1 MTRTIEKMT
10 RAAILAVAFVLCLSH
25 AWAATPVA
33 AWTDFRN
40 LTSGGYTW
48 TVGGDSSVDTNT
60 GVLTIGSTGGVY
72 MDISGIGSDNRSF
85 SIAIEAEIPGTYTS
99 DKTLVDLI
107 VNGSHVSV
115 AANGTT
121 IGQCWTT
128 GALSGTAYGK
138 STFTAGRQLLTVT
151 FQGASGQGTHS
162 YIDGTQVAGH
172 TGLMSSSGSVTHIGI
187 GSYNKTAE
195 VAEGLKIYSV
205 RLYNSKI
212 SASDVSTDYDT
223 YGVADYVATV
233 SGDTTLDGLTW
244 TAKDGTTTTE
254 PTSYTKL
261 DIRGSGKVTS
271 SSAFNAK
278 MNIGKGVV
286 FKPASVGTSS
296 AFTGGGS
303 IVYNGALPGN
313 EKTCYTDSMFWNGTV
328 WIENKT
334 GITKFDPGTFGNA
347 NSTVKVSGIAGYFTD
362 SNNTFNGTLEVSG
375 TDSSGAAVDY
385 GLSISDGYSSSSY
398 TINKLTG
405 DGLISDALNNKT
417 ATHLFI
423 FNDASAFRGSISLT
437 KGRRIQI
444 GSGTSASDAKQ
455 VAVGSSSSVTIA
467 SDKKWQADGGI
478 IVNGTL
484 TLSDSSSTLTGTITG
499 SGTIVSGGTVNVPNI
514 ASLTQSGWTGTVEV
528 SGAASMQEMIGSS
541 STRFM
546 NSGSTLKVTSGYAA
560 LTSVAGLTGK
570 VSVNSGAALYVID
583 DTSTELAFA
592 LGTVEGQ
599 VNISGC
605 SALTTLTLNVGAD
618 WAITTS
624 KLQLPSSG
632 TLATVNV
639 VVGEEHGN
647 GGSITLTNTTGLPA
661 VDGRTYNYLV
671 KREDGVTVSAKLEDG
686 VLTYTPAI
694 SGAATMYDATFLNTT
709 DFAYKKSSDAN
720 IGLDTA
726 LNPKY
731 NNELNDATTGIY
743 IRHHPYVNGA
753 ASDIHGLTDFTLV
766 VVGQMSPT
774 HKTQFIHI
782 GSTTSSNKGLLIATT
797 ENDDEVIIA
806 PNTGKTVDTSNAV
819 TVSVPNAAS
828 ARHAYVIIKSGSVF
842 TVWVDGI
849 KRGNF
854 TVAAGW
860 EIGASDH
867 AGVQVGSDFGGEI
880 QRSSDTDKYSAVA
893 NSLDETGV
901 VNVIRIFDY
910 VVSDAQAEAIVA
922 AYPYISEGGLYTR
935 TISADA
941 NLSVANAWAKDGSDT
956 TYALPEGAT
965 VEEVYYAPSA
975 TVTVAADATLTV
987 NADVTID
994 TLTVGGVGDLAVASD
1009 GTHAVTVSGAA
1020 VVNSPLSI
1028 TYGAVNLAGT
1038 PVQLGS
1044 GGTLHFDCSG
1054 IDLSEVYST
1063 TRYQLTGLIDRNDAK
1078 VTATLP
1084 TAAVRTSTLEYN
1096 TNGYYEIVVTPDHEA
1111 GSAVY
1116 YKSGYFGKGGDQAF
1130 SVVLADGTT
1139 PTLVFPGD
1147 TVVIDSKSSQDPIYV
1162 GELPDNVAAISIAR
1176 TTKLASGN
1184 KDNVMLDGATV
1195 TVAEGCALTI
1205 YRDWNE
1211 IKLGDVVFNGSGVTL
1226 DQSTSGNVSSGQSK
1240 VLTVERS
1247 VSGTAPVTIVG
1258 EVSVSNGGSIANTI
1272 SGSGTIT
1279 YAAFPSTVPAGFTS
1293 WTGKIALPSLAVD
1306 GLNLNAFGVEGSKV
1320 ELAGITGGYLA
1331 ITGATIA
1338 PKIVLNGNVSIP
1350 AMSATS
1356 YAFKKIS
1363 GSGNLSLASDNEQ
1376 PTSFTI
1382 ENLDKY
1388 SGTITSTL
1396 ETPVTI
1402 LAYTSPFVPAASVTK
1417 DDVTKYYISVADAMK
1432 AAGTDAATITLLG
1445 DSSANITLALGQTLD
1460 VGSTTYTGTVS
1471 VTGTNVERASSG
1483 TTYVAV
1489 DNSSNAWKSG
1499 VTSGNWTEA
1508 ANWEKGVVP
1517 NTYTAVTFPSG
1528 TCAVTISGEISLKS
1542 LTTGGATFTGG
1553 TFNCQAADSISGT
1566 MRGSVTVAYPE
1577 GVLPTGAEWTD
1588 SDWEGT
1594 LVLTNCGNLNVPAQ
1608 GRTPF
1613 ETYGS
1618 ANSKIKAPGFV
1629 GYAALQNAS
1638 DNVCEA
1644 ELVIDA
1650 NTAVEFN
1657 HGFKE
1662 DYDFETLV
1670 AAGADAGYFF
1680 KKLSGAGTL
1689 VLDGDIDKIQYVFKN
1704 ARTFTGSVTITDPT
1718 PEDFEGGKKSFVFGD
1733 SDNLDWEI
1741 NDTKYPAFLV
1751 VAGDLTVAAGKT
1763 WDVPAGIVVVAG
1775 KALTLENGS
1784 SVSLIS
1790 KDSEGT
1796 VAVAAG
1802 ATASINDVEDG
1813 VITGN
1818 IAIPATGML
1827 NISDTA
1833 VETLTLSCQNSGAL
1847 NLSGCTKLKTL
1858 YLDFSNNPTFDFN
1871 GLTLPNTCTTI
1882 YLDVGTKRDLTGY
1895 TLPAVAG
1902 RTVAYY
1908 AQETAAEYGGSTV
1921 TFTNVDGSIGGITLR
1936 RFSGTIVSADAAGD
1950 NSQRVYAGGAQFAG
1964 AACWHEWDFEGDNG
1978 LGDTGRFSV
1987 NSEDAGKLITL
1998 TATDPEYTQV
2008 AITSRP
2014 NEPKK
2019 AVSTSSQ
2026 PYADVAFG
2034 DTWSAAVRCSMPT
2047 GSDTVAVSFGDTSTG
2062 VLGLA
2067 NVGGGVVQLF
2077 SWKPSDTARTILA
2090 QLKVEQPSVD
2100 NNMHIY
2106 VFVVTTESNKKYVA
2120 FYRDGEFIHKSELN
2134 FTSSFTTFKV
2144 GAIAGDTV
2152 ECLPDSATDGQTDY
2166 VRLYDEAISADT
2178 AAAISARRPFVS
2190 AKETYLREVG
2200 VGSVPE
2206 WSASGEWTLKQAGGT
2221 ADCPVAGQNVTV
2233 TSPGGVGGSLDVN
2246 LSADAK
2252 YDTLIFSG
2260 SGDIVVSRGENAGK
2274 IGADML
2280 VVRTG
2285 IDLTVAYDA
2294 VNFSDTSVGVD
2305 DGATLRFNLSNYP
2318 FESVTT
2324 TTDVQLTGV
2333 VVAKEYDSTVVNRIS
2348 VVGAPDTGF
2357 FTVEPKWGTD
2367 NCFYATITRNYKT
2380 FTVDVPANTVVTVD
2394 GVSYEAATPISK
2406 KYGDEVTITYT
2417 ADGAFVA
2424 SGTQEKIVAVGSGTG
2439 ATIAAPND
2447 YTTTAAVAYDGTTYY
2462 TTFESA
2468 MTGAPADATVTL
2480 LADVT
2485 LTEHVYRT
2493 APVVID
2499 GANHSI
2505 SFSKTDLDVSAPH
2518 DYNNYPFYI
2527 EPASQSGVV
2536 TVSNLT
2542 INAVGGRYAFIV
2554 DYADTTL
2561 ENVTINA
2568 NGCTGFC
2575 KEFGGSTVLKDV
2587 NIYNSGSNSDTFR
2600 NTAIGL
2606 AAGASVDVV
2615 SGTYTSENGWSLYI
2629 FTSGGTL
2636 NVYDGT
2642 FSGDVTSSV
2651 EGNHSYRT
2659 DANLNIYGGT
2669 FENCV
2674 LNVSQSGNYHVAS
2687 MAVSGGSFNA
2697 PVPLAYC
2704 AAGKIPAT
2712 ISDGV
2717 YGVQDGWVITFDVEG
2732 VQTQVPTA
2740 AGATPAYDGTPAK
2753 AEDDEYTY
2761 TFAGWTPTIVEATE
2775 ATTYTAT
2782 FTPVAKFVTF
2792 TVVVPENSVATV
2804 TGATVVDGNTYRA
2817 AVGAEV
2823 TITYAADGAFVAS
2836 GTKTQK
2842 VTPTAGEVVG
2852 APASYEITP
2861 AVAQVGTGYYATL
2874 AEAIAAVAEDG
2885 TITMLADHNVG
2896 AERIQVSE
2904 KNFTVALNG
2913 TTLSSDEADAI
2924 IFRVS
2929 NGKTIA
2935 IDGTVEG
2942 STLVGSMMIAGGTE
2956 GHIVANGGTYENDLY
2971 CPFYANGN
2979 CSAASTIV
2987 ITGATIVA
2995 NDTDPEDSDAET
3007 GDGLYIAGPAA
3018 VTLTDTIITA
3028 VKTGVEIRAGSL
3040 TVEADAVI
3048 ESTATAFSAIPN
3060 GNGGT
3065 VIGASIAV
3073 SPHNTNKAI
3082 ALAVNGGTFTGVKAV
3097 YENYLET
3104 AARTA
3109 TTTMAVTGGTFNG
3122 AVESQNVTGF
3132 ISGGTFDADVPLAYC
3147 ANGKVPVEGAEGGY
3161 TVVPGWV
3168 VTFVNCDDS
3177 VLEVQRVLAGAT
3189 PVYTGATPT
3198 KEATTQN
3205 SYEFNGWAPEIAPAT
3220 ATATYKATYTEIA
3233 SLVTITVPEVAG
3245 AIATVTVSEGDIIS
3259 SGNTYTVKPGVTVTV
3274 TWASNGAFVITN
3286 SSTSFTAESDVTVG
3300 TSAGTLPTVTP
3311 AVAQVGGEYKNSLV
3325 EALAVAENGDTV
3337 TLLANTTLSEEYDIA
3352 DGRSITLDMNG
3363 KNITLANGNI
3373 GLFHGALNLTGTG
3386 TIGGTSKGY
3395 KSIYLKGST
3404 DPEAENYSVLT
3415 IGSGVTVASANGY
3428 GVMISAN
3435 GNAGFG
3441 AKIVVNG
3448 TINAV
3453 YGGPYVN
3460 GNINQATGNVPEIVV
3475 NDGASITAT
3484 DQTEGCGIYG
3494 AGYAKWTLKGGTI
3507 TGVTGVEIRAG
3518 ELDISANSTVV
3529 VTATGTFDEEAD
3541 GSGSTVAGAAIALSQ
3556 HTTNLA
3562 IDADIKGGMFSATG
3576 TNGKSLYVTDTVN
3589 ADPTGVEVS
3598 ISGGLFN
3605 APIEVAESASDVAN
3619 FVSGGT
3625 FNTPVA
3631 ETYCAS
3637 GYIPV
3642 YDEVTGTY
3650 GVKEGSYLAQVGE
3663 TTYETLDEAVAAAIA
3678 SGDDI
3683 YLLADCNN
3691 APNNAF
3697 SGLTVNE
3704 STTFMVHGNGYYGAG
3719 FVTKAEITGAWVIT
3733 WTTSGA
3739 GKNIVYTYMINPAT
3753 VSVERANG
3761 DVIYPTALYQAL
3773 NGAASV
3779 RAGTGDT
3786 VHILT
3791 DIELDA
3797 AKATISVK
3805 DTNVTIDL
3813 GGHTITGVKENFIQ
3827 VKNGQTLTI
3836 KNGTID
3842 GDGSIKVGAGASLAL
3857 DGATVKAE
3865 LNALAGAA
3873 ITFANDASVTGNI
3886 AVPADYKV
3894 VTDETTGAKTIV
3906 ALEYVAQI
3914 VGGAKYETLAEAIAA
3929 AESGDTVVML
3939 QDATENVT
3947 VAKGQDI
3954 TLDLNG
3960 KTLSGGTVANQ
3971 AAITNKGT
3979 LTIVD
3984 SSDPSTG
3991 KVKREDT
3998 APAGSYYVI
4007 KNDGTLTIEAGTYT
4021 NTSGDQT
4028 IHKGASVIC
4037 TTSGAI
4043 TTIAG
4048 GTLTQDYF
4056 NVLKDDG
4063 DCTIN
4068 ITGGTITCSGAEYAI
4083 LTYGN
4088 LKVSG
4093 GAING
4098 TVDIRG
4104 YKDATDDVTGSATI
4118 TGGTFNG
4125 KFYVEQYTG
4134 YASTGTPK
4142 LAISG
4147 GTFTNE
4153 AFYVGTGR
4161 SSSTFVAD
4169 ATAGKIAI
4177 SGGLF
4182 SKQVPA
4188 DCCAVS
4194 CTPTTTPVDNWYTVT
4209 IAGAYEVEEV
4219 AMTKDTQ
4226 AEAQA
4231 AASAATTEN
4240 IQLPAEVAAELTTEA
4255 EVTAYKDA
4263 FEYKV
4268 VESTTETG
4276 KYDVVVT
4283 LKDTVQAVS
4292 TEAAMEEEKTEIVV
4306 KTIPGL
4312 YYSVETSDTADF
4324 EESTTEVQPAM
4335 ATTTTQTIDLAS
4347 IEPDAGKTTKYFKV
4361 TTSATDGGSKVESK
4375 TFGVMKTATPATKL
4389 AIIAVPWQDAAAA
4402 TDTKKVTVSSMI
4414 KTEDLA
4420 EGTKIHVAKEGGYN
4434 TWKLQGGK
4442 WVDLSTAVATEQ
4454 EQEVPATAGVPAS
4467 SIEVDQGGAFWVEQ
4481 PDANNLQPI
4490 VMIGQV
4496 GDQPTTKQVK
4506 SGSNLCASPKGTEF
4520 NLNTITTAGAND
4532 TVVVP
4537 VNSGEAPKIYRRKN
4551 NAWRR
4556 QAFDEDGKAY
4566 WVEEEPTIPAGTGFW
4581 YNKAGGSTTINW

>member
-1 MTRTIEKMT
+1 MKAIANRLTQVARM
-10 RAAILAVAFVLCLSH
+10 AALAFAVLAVGS

-40 LTSGGYTW
+40 LTSGNYTW
-48 TVGGDSSVDTNT
+48 TVGGDSSVDPNT

-85 SIAIEAEIPGTYTS
+85 SIAIEAEILGTYTS

-121 IGQCWTT
+121 IGQCWNT

-187 GSYNKTAE
+187 GSYNKTGE

-205 RLYNSKI
+205 RLYDSKL
-212 SASDVSTDYDT
+212 SASDVSTDCNT
-223 YGVADYVATV
+223 YGVADYVTTV
-233 SGDTTLDGLTW
+233 SSDTTLEGSDLIW
-244 TAKDGTTTTE
+244 KAKDGTTSTTA
-254 PTSYTKL
+254 PTSFSKL

-278 MNIGKGVV
+278 MNLTSGVT
-286 FKPASVGTSS
+286 FQPASV
-296 AFTGGGS
+296 
-303 IVYNGALPGN
+303 
-313 EKTCYTDSMFWNGTV
+313 
-328 WIENKT
+328 
-334 GITKFDPGTFGNA
+334 
-347 NSTVKVSGIAGYFTD
+347 
-362 SNNTFNGTLEVSG
+362 
-375 TDSSGAAVDY
+375 SSGAAFY
-385 GLSISDGYSSSSY
+385 G
-398 TINKLTG
+398 TG
-405 DGLISDALNNKT
+405 RVYCT
-417 ATHLFI
+417 AI
-423 FNDASAFRGSISLT
+423 PAN
-437 KGRRIQI
+437 
-444 GSGTSASDAKQ
+444 TSWTD
-455 VAVGSSSSVTIA
+455 IA
-467 SDKKWQADGGI
+467 WT
-478 IVNGTL
+478 GTL
-484 TLSDSSSTLTGTITG
+484 TLDNLEFTNKAFSSYGNNSSTLELSGVYGYITERSGQTVATVAPTLKLTNGNNSFGFKSTNGWSDNYITIRKLIGSGKFMATRNPNGNSVTQHYLVQDGSEFSGSIDLGERSMAFGSTTSKTSNKIVVDAGQSLSIGAGESWTSTVGTFAGVQVNGTVILTSTSTLGGTVTG
-499 SGTIVSGGTVNVPNI
+499 SGTIVGAGSENVPNI

-528 SGAASMQEMIGSS
+528 SGAQYPGSVVGSASTQ
-541 STRFM
+541 FM
-546 NSGSTLKVTSGYAA
+546 NSGSKFKVTSGYVC
-560 LTSVAGLTGK
+560 LTSATGLTGT
-570 VSVNSGAALYVID
+570 VSINSGAGLIVTD
-583 DTSTELAFA
+583 DTTTELSFG
-592 LGTVEGQ
+592 LGTVESCI
-599 VNISGC
+599 NLLSC
-605 SALTTLTLNVGAD
+605 SALTSLAIDVGTERS
-618 WAITTS
+618 ITAS
-624 KLQLPSSG
+624 KLQLPPSS

-1054 IDLSEVYST
+1054 IGLSEVYAT
-1063 TRYQLTGLIDRNDAK
+1063 TRYQLTGLMDRNDAK

-1084 TAAVRTSTLEYN
+1084 TAVVRSATLEYN
-1096 TNGYYEIVVTPDHEA
+1096 SNGYYELVVTPDHEA
-1111 GSAVY
+1111 GSSIY
-1116 YKSGYFGKGGDQAF
+1116 YISGEFSASSSDLVVQLEGGAQ
-1130 SVVLADGTT
+1130 TI
-1139 PTLVFPGD
+1139 PFPGD
-1147 TVVIDSKSSQDPIYV
+1147 TVVFTDAKATNSSVTFGDTTPADV
-1162 GELPDNVAAISIAR
+1162 NFSFVDWTGTVNLPATA
-1176 TTKLASGN
+1176 LSG
-1184 KDNVMLDGATV
+1184 
-1195 TVAEGCALTI
+1195 
-1205 YRDWNE
+1205 
-1211 IKLGDVVFNGSGVTL
+1211 FNFNNYGVT
-1226 DQSTSGNVSSGQSK
+1226 
-1240 VLTVERS
+1240 
-1247 VSGTAPVTIVG
+1247 
-1258 EVSVSNGGSIANTI
+1258 
-1272 SGSGTIT
+1272 
-1279 YAAFPSTVPAGFTS
+1279 
-1293 WTGKIALPSLAVD
+1293 
-1306 GLNLNAFGVEGSKV
+1306 GSKV
-1320 ELAGITGGYLA
+1320 VVTGDM
-1331 ITGATIA
+1331 TGWIAADVTFAPEIQLDADLTINDA
-1338 PKIVLNGNVSIP
+1338 S
-1350 AMSATS
+1350 S
-1356 YAFKKIS
+1356 YPYTFTKIS
-1363 GSGNLSLASDNEQ
+1363 GSGNLSFSTKNYQ
-1376 PTSFTI
+1376 PSSVTI
-1382 ENLDKY
+1382 NLLDGY

-1566 MRGSVTVAYPE
+1566 MRGSVTVEYPAGAE
-1577 GVLPTGAEWTD
+1577 PTGSTWTD
-1588 SDWEGT
+1588 PAWEGT
-1594 LVLTNCGNLNVPAQ
+1594 LVLNACGFVATQAEEPYP
-1608 GRTPF
+1608 TPF
-1613 ETYGS
+1613 HLYGS
-1618 ANSKIKAPGFV
+1618 TASTIKAPGFR

-1638 DNVCEA
+1638 ENVCQA
-1644 ELVIDA
+1644 ELVIDE
-1650 NTAVEFN
+1650 NTTVEFN
-1657 HGFKE
+1657 HGFKDNGPTADVDAGE
-1662 DYDFETLV
+1662 DV
-1670 AAGADAGYFF
+1670 GYFF
-1680 KKLSGAGTL
+1680 SKLSGAGEL
-1689 VLDGDIDKIQYVFKN
+1689 KLDGDTDRIQYVFKN
-1704 ARTFTGSVTITDPT
+1704 ATDFTGSVTITDPT
-1718 PEDFEGGKKSFVFGD
+1718 PNDFTGGKKSFVFGD
-1733 SDNLDWEI
+1733 SDNLDWTI
-1741 NDTKYPAFLV
+1741 NDTDFPAYLV
-1751 VAGDLTVAAGKT
+1751 IDGDLTVAAGT
-1763 WDVPAGIVVVAG
+1763 AWTVPAGIVVVAG
-1775 KALTLENGS
+1775 KTLTLADTS

-1802 ATASINDVEDG
+1802 ATASINDVEDE

-1818 IAIPATGML
+1818 IAIPATGTL

-1895 TLPAVAG
+1895 DMPVVAE

-1908 AQETAAEYGGSTV
+1908 AQETAAEYGGTTGV
-1921 TFTNVDGSIGGITLR
+1921 IFTNVGASIGKITLR
-1936 RFSGTIVSADAAGD
+1936 RFSGTIVTADQD
-1950 NSQRVYAGGAQFAG
+1950 PSVSSQRTYAGGAQFAG
-1964 AACWHEWDFEGDNG
+1964 AACWHEWDFEGNNG
-1978 LGDTGRFSV
+1978 LNDTGKYGIGDLA
-1987 NSEDAGKLITL
+1987 N
-1998 TATDPEYTQV
+1998 
-2008 AITSRP
+2008 P
-2014 NEPKK
+2014 NEAIALEAYGETYTTVTISSRNETKK
-2019 AVSTSSQ
+2019 AVSTSSK
-2026 PYADVAFG
+2026 PHAGVTFG

-2047 GSDTVAVSFGDTSTG
+2047 VSDKVAVAFGSTSTG

-2067 NVGGGVVQLF
+2067 NVGGDVVQLF
-2077 SWKPSDTARTILA
+2077 SWKPNDAARTILA
-2090 QLKVEQPSVD
+2090 QLKVEKPSVD

-2106 VFVVTTESNKKYVA
+2106 VFVVTTQDNKKYVE

-2134 FTSSFTTFKV
+2134 FTTPITTFSI
-2144 GAIAGDTV
+2144 GAIPGTTV
-2152 ECLPDSATDGQTDY
+2152 DGLPAAATDGNTDY
-2166 VRLYDEAISADT
+2166 VRLFDRALDADT
-2178 AAAISARRPFVS
+2178 IAAISARRPFVS
-2190 AKETYLREVG
+2190 AKETYLREVS

-2206 WSASGEWTLKQAGGT
+2206 WSAAGEWMMTKAGGT
-2221 ADCPVAGQNVTV
+2221 ADCPEAGENVTV
-2233 TSPGGVGGSLDVN
+2233 TSPGGVGGALDVN

-2305 DGATLRFNLSNYP
+2305 DGATLRFNLSNYS

-2333 VVAKEYDSTVVNRIS
+2333 VVAKEYDSTVANRIS

-2424 SGTQEKIVAVGSGTG
+2424 SGTQEQIVVVGSGTG
-2439 ATIAAPND
+2439 ATIHAPND

-2536 TVSNLT
+2536 TVSNLI

-2575 KEFGGSTVLKDV
+2575 KEFGGSTVLKGV
-2587 NIYNSGSNSDTFR
+2587 NIYNRGSNSDTFR

-2642 FSGDVTSSV
+2642 FSGKVTSSV

-2732 VQTQVPTA
+2732 VETQAPTA
-2740 AGATPAYDGTPAK
+2740 AGATPAYTGTPAK

-2775 ATTYTAT
+2775 TATYTAT

-2792 TVVVPENSVATV
+2792 TVVVPENTVATV
-2804 TGATVVDGNTYRA
+2804 TGATPVEGNTYRA
-2817 AVGAEV
+2817 AVNAEV
-2823 TITYAADGAFVAS
+2823 TITYAADGAYVAS
-2836 GTKTQK
+2836 GTKTQT
-2842 VTPTAGEVVG
+2842 VTPTAGQEIK
-2852 APASYEITP
+2852 APTAYEITP
-2861 AVAQVGTGYYATL
+2861 AVAQVGANYYATL
-2874 AEAIAAVAEDG
+2874 AEAASSVADGG

-2904 KNFTVALNG
+2904 KSYTVELNG
-2913 TTLSSDEADAI
+2913 TTLSSSEEDAI

-2929 NGKTIA
+2929 NGKTIT
-2935 IDGTVEG
+2935 INGTVEG
-2942 STLVGSMMIAGGTE
+2942 STVVGSVMIAGGTE
-2956 GHIVANGGTYENDLY
+2956 GHIVVNGGIYENDLY
-2971 CPFYANGN
+2971 CPFYANGT
-2979 CSAASTIV
+2979 CFASSTIA
-2987 ITGATIVA
+2987 ITGATIIA
-2995 NDTDPEDSDAET
+2995 NDTEPADSDAET
-3007 GDGLYIAGPAA
+3007 GFGLYQAGPAT
-3018 VTLTDTIITA
+3018 VTITGTTITA
-3028 VKTGVEIRAGSL
+3028 VKTGVEVRAGNL
-3040 TVEADAVI
+3040 TIEDAI
-3048 ESTATAFSAIPN
+3048 ITANGDPASATAN

-3065 VIGASIAV
+3065 VVGAAIAV

-3082 ALAVNGGTFTGVKAV
+3082 ALTVNSGTFTGVKAI
-3097 YENYLET
+3097 YENYLENKT
-3104 AARTA
+3104 RTA
-3109 TTTMAVTGGTFNG
+3109 TTAMSVTGGSFNG

-3147 ANGKVPVEGAEGGY
+3147 ATGKVPVEVSEGGY
-3161 TVVPGWV
+3161 TVVSGWV
-3168 VTFVNCDDS
+3168 VTFVNYDDS
-3177 VLEVQRVLAGAT
+3177 VLEVQRVPANET
-3189 PVYTGATPT
+3189 PAYTGATPT

-3205 SYEFNGWAPEIAPAT
+3205 SYEFNGWAPEVVAAT
-3220 ATATYKATYTEIA
+3220 ATATYQATYTEIA

-3245 AIATVTVSEGDIIS
+3245 AIATVTVSDGDIIS

-3274 TWASNGAFVITN
+3274 TWTSNGAYIITN
-3286 SSTSFTAESDVTVG
+3286 GSTSFTAEGDVTVG
-3300 TSAGTLPTVTP
+3300 TDVGTLPTVTP
-3311 AVAQVGGEYKNSLV
+3311 AVAQIQGGSYYASLK
-3325 EALAVAENGDTV
+3325 AAVDAAQAGDTV
-3337 TLLANTTLSEEYDIA
+3337 TLLKDCEGAGIFV
-3352 DGRSITLDMNG
+3352 G
-3363 KNITLANGNI
+3363 KNADKEITIDFGGFTYTVVTPVGSPNTVNQMLHLEAGNTVTLANGRI
-3373 GLFHGALNLTGTG
+3373 EATDDPVALAAFEMVMQNYCDLTIDGMEIDGTGIAVAVYSAALYQQKYPTWYMTDKPQFNYNGTG
-3386 TIGGTSKGY
+3386 TSVIRASTITLAGDVSIDDSAALTIEDDVVINANKIVTKGTDDRYASATPTITVENGAKFSFDCAAILADDQKVVEEDGVYTVTGKTYVAQIGTTKFNTLADAIAAANVATGAVTIELLSDLDFSEEVYAGYKWAGATYNPLTIVKSNVTLDLGGHTISNMGNCALVFGNLLAKDGRIANCAIRNGTLVAGTTGGVVNSYVLGIAGVDGMTVEGITTLGGINVYTASTGVVIDGCTVQGTKYYTVCAQCGSEVTIRGTTYTKNTDSTVANKSMFWIQGAGSDSDLVTTGNPTGAFGTSII
-3395 KSIYLKGST
+3395 SIEGGDFTVDTTNGGVFYL
-3404 DPEAENYSVLT
+3404 A
-3415 IGSGVTVASANGY
+3415 SGVT
-3428 GVMISAN
+3428 
-3435 GNAGFG
+3435 
-3441 AKIVVNG
+3441 
-3448 TINAV
+3448 
-3453 YGGPYVN
+3453 
-3460 GNINQATGNVPEIVV
+3460 
-3475 NDGASITAT
+3475 
-3484 DQTEGCGIYG
+3484 
-3494 AGYAKWTLKGGTI
+3494 
-3507 TGVTGVEIRAG
+3507 
-3518 ELDISANSTVV
+3518 
-3529 VTATGTFDEEAD
+3529 
-3541 GSGSTVAGAAIALSQ
+3541 
-3556 HTTNLA
+3556 
-3562 IDADIKGGMFSATG
+3562 
-3576 TNGKSLYVTDTVN
+3576 
-3589 ADPTGVEVS
+3589 PT
-3598 ISGGLFN
+3598 
-3605 APIEVAESASDVAN
+3605 
-3619 FVSGGT
+3619 VSGGT
-3625 FNTPVA
+3625 FN
-3631 ETYCAS
+3631 
-3637 GYIPV
+3637 IPV
-3642 YDEVTGTY
+3642 PANCCAVGFEPVGEAAPYTVK
-3650 GVKEGSYLAQVGE
+3650 VKE
-3663 TTYETLDEAVAAAIA
+3663 AAA
-3678 SGDDI
+3678 
-3683 YLLADCNN
+3683 
-3691 APNNAF
+3691 
-3697 SGLTVNE
+3697 VV
-3704 STTFMVHGNGYYGAG
+3704 TT
-3719 FVTKAEITGAWVIT
+3719 
-3733 WTTSGA
+3733 
-3739 GKNIVYTYMINPAT
+3739 
-3753 VSVERANG
+3753 
-3761 DVIYPTALYQAL
+3761 
-3773 NGAASV
+3773 
-3779 RAGTGDT
+3779 
-3786 VHILT
+3786 T
-3791 DIELDA
+3791 D
-3797 AKATISVK
+3797 
-3805 DTNVTIDL
+3805 
-3813 GGHTITGVKENFIQ
+3813 TITGE
-3827 VKNGQTLTI
+3827 
-3836 KNGTID
+3836 
-3842 GDGSIKVGAGASLAL
+3842 
-3857 DGATVKAE
+3857 
-3865 LNALAGAA
+3865 
-3873 ITFANDASVTGNI
+3873 
-3886 AVPADYKV
+3886 V
-3894 VTDETTGAKTIV
+3894 VTNAVLELSAEATTAILSSGD
-3906 ALEYVAQI
+3906 
-3914 VGGAKYETLAEAIAA
+3914 YETVEEALVAED
-3929 AESGDTVVML
+3929 SNGL
-3939 QDATENVT
+3939 KKWENYVL
-3947 VAKGQDI
+3947 DI
-3954 TLDLNG
+3954 D
-3960 KTLSGGTVANQ
+3960 
-3971 AAITNKGT
+3971 
-3979 LTIVD
+3979 
-3984 SSDPSTG
+3984 
-3991 KVKREDT
+3991 
-3998 APAGSYYVI
+3998 
-4007 KNDGTLTIEAGTYT
+4007 
-4021 NTSGDQT
+4021 
-4028 IHKGASVIC
+4028 
-4037 TTSGAI
+4037 TTS
-4043 TTIAG
+4043 TT
-4048 GTLTQDYF
+4048 
-4056 NVLKDDG
+4056 
-4063 DCTIN
+4063 
-4068 ITGGTITCSGAEYAI
+4068 
-4083 LTYGN
+4083 
-4088 LKVSG
+4088 
-4093 GAING
+4093 
-4098 TVDIRG
+4098 
-4104 YKDATDDVTGSATI
+4104 
-4118 TGGTFNG
+4118 
-4125 KFYVEQYTG
+4125 
-4134 YASTGTPK
+4134 
-4142 LAISG
+4142 
-4147 GTFTNE
+4147 
-4153 AFYVGTGR
+4153 
-4161 SSSTFVAD
+4161 
-4169 ATAGKIAI
+4169 
-4177 SGGLF
+4177 
-4182 SKQVPA
+4182 
-4188 DCCAVS
+4188 
-4194 CTPTTTPVDNWYTVT
+4194 
-4209 IAGAYEVEEV
+4209 EEV
-4219 AMTKDTQ
+4219 A
-4226 AEAQA
+4226 APAVQA
-4231 AASAATTEN
+4231 AASDTKDEAKLNLSFTPKAASTTGVKVSYKVDTVTVNNGVATTNRADSATAAPAVKLDDLKAGKTKYVTVRAVLTSSTGTETEVEVQKVVGVMAVN
-4240 IQLPAEVAAELTTEA
+4240 STQQNTIVAVPWESFNGNSITANELVYTGNRTAGDTLTVYVPATGKYKTWKLVDGAWGEVQTYSLDANGNKANDSAGDPADQLIPRGAGVWVYRQDVTEKIYLLGQKPETETATVTVEKGYNLVAPVVTDSNQTTIEVNEVVPVAEEEVAA
-4255 EVTAYKDA
+4255 TAND
-4263 FEYKV
+4263 KV
-4268 VESTTETG
+4268 LIPVAG
-4276 KYDVVVT
+4276 KAPYN
-4283 LKDTVQAVS
+4283 
-4292 TEAAMEEEKTEIVV
+4292 
-4306 KTIPGL
+4306 L
-4312 YYSVETSDTADF
+4312 YYNAQEKAWGYDRITVDGFT
-4324 EESTTEVQPAM
+4324 
-4335 ATTTTQTIDLAS
+4335 
-4347 IEPDAGKTTKYFKV
+4347 V
-4361 TTSATDGGSKVESK
+4361 TK
-4375 TFGVMKTATPATKL
+4375 TFVKE
-4389 AIIAVPWQDAAAA
+4389 
-4402 TDTKKVTVSSMI
+4402 VSI
-4414 KTEDLA
+4414 
-4420 EGTKIHVAKEGGYN
+4420 
-4434 TWKLQGGK
+4434 
-4442 WVDLSTAVATEQ
+4442 
-4454 EQEVPATAGVPAS
+4454 
-4467 SIEVDQGGAFWVEQ
+4467 
-4481 PDANNLQPI
+4481 
-4490 VMIGQV
+4490 
-4496 GDQPTTKQVK
+4496 PT
-4506 SGSNLCASPKGTEF
+4506 
-4520 NLNTITTAGAND
+4520 
-4532 TVVVP
+4532 
-4537 VNSGEAPKIYRRKN
+4537 
-4551 NAWRR
+4551 
-4556 QAFDEDGKAY
+4556 
-4566 WVEEEPTIPAGTGFW
+4566 GTGFW
-4581 YNKAGGSTTINW
+4581 YISGANGNKDITIGTESTTQE